1 MALTINRNG
10 HYVQINPH
18 DAGAVGSVFPLIRDD
33 ESWSEV
39 EIELTRDEEKSA
51 SALPLMATASD
62 VREIVKFL
70 RKRPG
75 GVTVV
80 EAVEA
85 IKKPTLDPRKMTAY
99 EYWGLVTRQGDR
111 IRLSARGWE
120 FARKLEPETQAFRD
134 LLGDTEMYHAA
145 LVWLHETQAELVTDA
160 DLAEHWRR
168 RHAAAVGDGSEK
180 TVKAN
185 VACFFHLCQAAEFG
199 SLTIGKRGQPTRL
212 RVDQGELESYLSAG
226 PAAGAFGQSQ
236 PEAYGVAQS
245 PPRSASEP
253 LSFRASAPGE
263 RAGRLRVFISAAGG
277 GRAAAQ
283 LRDALELAEIEG
295 ELHERGDDGAA
306 LVSEKVVEVMR
317 GCDAAV
323 VIVADDDCR
332 ETAAGAVTLAQDV
345 LNQIN
350 AAFALY
356 DRQVALVWAGDAPL
370 PGGLESLTRFEV
382 AGGGLTLERGV
393 QIVRAVKAFRR
404 LRHDAAGKTD

>member
-39 EIELTRDEEKSA
+39 EIEITPDEEKSA

-70 RKRPG
+70 RKKPG

-134 LLGDTEMYHAA
+134 LLGDTELYHAA
-145 LVWLHETQAELVTDA
+145 LAWLHETHAELVTDA
-160 DLAEHWRR
+160 DLAEYWRR

-180 TVKAN
+180 TIKAN

-212 RVDQGELESYLSAG
+212 RVDQDELESYLTSDFT
-226 PAAGAFGQSQ
+226 PGAPGQS
-236 PEAYGVAQS
+236 PAEVYGGARSSLMS
-245 PPRSASEP
+245 PPEP
-253 LSFRASAPGE
+253 VSFRASAPSA
-263 RAGRLRVFISAAGG
+263 RPGRLRVFISAGG
-277 GRAAAQ
+277 GGQAAAQ
-283 LRDALELAEIEG
+283 LRDTLELAEIES
-295 ELHERGDDGAA
+295 EVHERDGGGAA
-306 LVSEKVVEVMR
+306 LVSGSVIEVMR

-323 VIVADDDCR
+323 VFVAPEDCR
-332 ETAAGAVTLAQDV
+332 ETAAGEVTPGQEV
-345 LNQIN
+345 LNQLN

-356 DRQVALVWAGDAPL
+356 DRQVTLVWAGGGAP
-370 PGGLESLTRFEV
+370 PCGLESLPCFEMV
-382 AGGGLTLERGV
+382 DGGLTLERGV

-404 LRHDAAGKTD
+404 LHHDASGESA